1 MNILLIEDD
10 PAAARSVR
18 MLLST
23 EGYETA
29 LTDSGEEGIALAE
42 TYDYDAIL
50 LDLGLEDIS
59 GSEVLRRLRARKVE
73 TPVIVLTGSAD
84 VGAKVSALSAGADD
98 YVVKPFHKD
107 ELSARIR
114 AVVRRSRGHGESI
127 VRTGPIAVNLNTRT
141 VEVSGRP
148 VRLTPSEYKLLELFS
163 LRKNQVLTKE
173 ACLSHL
179 YNGLAEPEIKIIDVF
194 VCKLRK
200 KIAAA
205 SDGDACIE
213 TVWGGG
219 YMLRDT
225 KSEPQI
231 GPALR
236 AAESYRPVAM
246 GLS

>member
-10 PAAARSVR
+10 PSAARLVR
-18 MLLST
+18 ILLAA
-23 EGYETA
+23 EGCETA
-29 LTDSGEEGIALAE
+29 IADTGEEGMALAE
-42 TYDYDAIL
+42 TYAYDAIL
-50 LDLGLEDIS
+50 LDLGLADIS
-59 GSEVLRRLRARKVE
+59 GAEVLRRLRARKID

-84 VGAKVSALSAGADD
+84 VGAKVGALSSGADD
-98 YVVKPFHKD
+98 YVVKPYHKD

-127 VRTGPIAVNLNTRT
+127 LQTGPIAVNLNTRT

-205 SDGDACIE
+205 SDGDGCIE

-219 YMLRDT
+219 YMLRDV
-225 KSEPQI
+225 KADPA
-231 GPALR
+231 GPPASR
-236 AAESYRPVAM
+236 SGSYRPVVMA
-246 GLS
+246 